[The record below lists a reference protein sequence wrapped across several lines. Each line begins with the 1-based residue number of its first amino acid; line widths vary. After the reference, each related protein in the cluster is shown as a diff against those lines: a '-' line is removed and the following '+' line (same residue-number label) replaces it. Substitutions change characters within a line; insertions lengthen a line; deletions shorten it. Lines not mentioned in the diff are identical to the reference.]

1 MQRLCLC
8 YTPGVL
14 KHGSALCCS
23 ICTCERFM
31 IVNMRLQSYGI
42 TIEMSKQQKQHKIKI
57 CYFHQLLQ
65 WECPNVRKR
74 SVKEHL
80 LKKKNIFFQTS
91 NELPLPP
98 RPQPV
103 FFATE
108 SNRIAGR
115 RVMLADHDPGA
126 GGSWMGGR
134 GQAWREGQHGGQ
146 PILCKPTPICRP
158 ALYASSVH
166 HRATSP
172 FQTLPNILF
181 KRRLLTNGVQRIKGW
196 NLCHRDRKMSTNGV
210 WILLELSPF

>member
-1 MQRLCLC
+1 
-8 YTPGVL
+8 
-14 KHGSALCCS
+14 
-23 ICTCERFM
+23 
-31 IVNMRLQSYGI
+31 
-42 TIEMSKQQKQHKIKI
+42 MSKQQKQHKIKI

-65 WECPNVRKR
+65 WESPNVRKR

-103 FFATE
+103 FFATTE

-166 HRATSP
+166 HGPPALFRRCQIFFLNADCSQTVSRASKAGPYVTEIVKCRP
-172 FQTLPNILF
+172 NPATGRKYQTNKEALI
-181 KRRLLTNGVQRIKGW
+181 
-196 NLCHRDRKMSTNGV
+196 
-210 WILLELSPF
+210 